1 MVQYYKNP
9 SINKSQENFFVLYSW
24 LVDSES
30 ESYFS
35 CTGMW
40 LWYICVNVM
49 FNVQVR
55 LEQRSV
61 IKNKDLCIN
70 LIFTSIK
77 TIIIGKLM
85 HYTGHTSSV
94 RPSLI
99 VSDDDIREFFWGV
112 SSIFIPDQIV
122 IESFVDFPKMA
133 RVRCRLITTNS
144 IFLLS
149 DWDQDQ
155 NRIKII
161 VYWSK
166 AMLSHFH
173 PSLDR
178 RRRIQLER
186 VIKYFWKMYDKT
198 GHEN

>member
-1 MVQYYKNP
+1 
-9 SINKSQENFFVLYSW
+9 
-24 LVDSES
+24 
-30 ESYFS
+30 
-35 CTGMW
+35 MW

-49 FNVQVR
+49 FMFNVQVR
-55 LEQRSV
+55 LEQRRVINNKDSSINSIFLS
-61 IKNKDLCIN
+61 IKNHYNRTSNALHWTHLFCQTKLDCI
-70 LIFTSIK
+70 
-77 TIIIGKLM
+77 GWR
-85 HYTGHTSSV
+85 HQRH
-94 RPSLI
+94 
-99 VSDDDIREFFWGV
+99 FWGV

-173 PSLDR
+173 PSPDR
-178 RRRIQLER
+178 RRRILER
-186 VIKYFWKMYDKT
+186 VIKYFWNKT

>member
-1 MVQYYKNP
+1 MIHLCECYVHVQCSGQTWTTKSNQQQRSLYQFNFQEYKNHH
-9 SINKSQENFFVLYSW
+9 NRTTNALH
-24 LVDSES
+24 
-30 ESYFS
+30 
-35 CTGMW
+35 C
-40 LWYICVNVM
+40 
-49 FNVQVR
+49 
-55 LEQRSV
+55 
-61 IKNKDLCIN
+61 
-70 LIFTSIK
+70 
-77 TIIIGKLM
+77 
-85 HYTGHTSSV
+85 TGHTSSV
-94 RPSLI
+94 RQSLI

-173 PSLDR
+173 PSPDR
-178 RRRIQLER
+178 RRRILER
-186 VIKYFWKMYDKT
+186 VIKYFWNKT